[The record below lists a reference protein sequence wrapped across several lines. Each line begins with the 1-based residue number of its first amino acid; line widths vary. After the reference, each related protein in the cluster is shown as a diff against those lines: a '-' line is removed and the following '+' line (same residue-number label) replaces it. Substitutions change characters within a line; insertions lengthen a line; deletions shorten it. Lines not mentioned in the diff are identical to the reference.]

1 MLDRLN
7 CAALGF
13 YDTSNSPRFVRGQ
26 LTRRH
31 CPSYCPERV
40 SHISR
45 RLDFRQI
52 EHDPA
57 PLADRDQPL
66 DAKAHGSRIAAL
78 RRRDY
83 GPNDGVPIVV
93 KKFLGKLRD
102 ARAGAFR
109 LSARV
114 PGHALLETFSLILS

>member
-31 CPSYCPERV
+31 CPSYCSKRV

-45 RLDFRQI
+45 RLDCRQI
-52 EHDPA
+52 EYDRPALAERDDPFDA
-57 PLADRDQPL
+57 EPHGGGIALGRLL
-66 DAKAHGSRIAAL
+66 DNGLENIPVPVLNYLFGEQRYLVSRAL
-78 RRRDY
+78 C
-83 GPNDGVPIVV
+83 
-93 KKFLGKLRD
+93 
-102 ARAGAFR
+102 RAGGISG
-109 LSARV
+109 L
-114 PGHALLETFSLILS
+114 

>member
-13 YDTSNSPRFVRGQ
+13 FDTSDSPRFVRGQ

-45 RLDFRQI
+45 RLDCRQMNTTGR
-52 EHDPA
+52 
-57 PLADRDQPL
+57 PLRS
-66 DAKAHGSRIAAL
+66 GTSRSTQRRMAVESPPFAAAITAL
-78 RRRDY
+78 TDV
-83 GPNDGVPIVV
+83 VPII
-93 KKFLGKLRD
+93 FE
-102 ARAGAFR
+102 APT
-109 LSARV
+109 SA
-114 PGHALLETFSLILS
+114 AE